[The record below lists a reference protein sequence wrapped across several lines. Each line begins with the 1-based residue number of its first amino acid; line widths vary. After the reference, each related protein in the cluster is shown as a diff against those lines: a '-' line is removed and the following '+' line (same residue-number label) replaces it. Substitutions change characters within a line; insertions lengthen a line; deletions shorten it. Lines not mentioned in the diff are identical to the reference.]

1 MHSLII
7 LIALLGSVSAPEAS
21 TLPFPTSDL
30 DQRAQDHNHSYGLIT
45 HGSSHGLMTHGLIPG
60 SLPVD
65 TLNQTTAQGSKDP
78 QKVIHPDDFRLG
90 EQCGGGR
97 ARGRIK
103 CFQSF
108 ELNVSLHCTCFP
120 CEYMHTVRHTLDWKS
135 ALHCRLKCTA
145 RCNLQAMLQSGKTEW
160 SKINAS
166 TLYMGS

>member
-78 QKVIHPDDFRLG
+78 QKVVLPDYFRL
-90 EQCGGGR
+90 
-97 ARGRIK
+97 I
-103 CFQSF
+103 
-108 ELNVSLHCTCFP
+108 LNVYVYIYIQVARVP
-120 CEYMHTVRHTLDWKS
+120 
-135 ALHCRLKCTA
+135 RL
-145 RCNLQAMLQSGKTEW
+145 LQSRQ
-160 SKINAS
+160 
-166 TLYMGS
+166 

>member
-1 MHSLII
+1 MCQ
-7 LIALLGSVSAPEAS
+7 GPGPAP
-21 TLPFPTSDL
+21 P
-30 DQRAQDHNHSYGLIT
+30 
-45 HGSSHGLMTHGLIPG
+45 SSPPCLSPAPCGVGWVGRMG
-60 SLPVD
+60 
-65 TLNQTTAQGSKDP
+65 
-78 QKVIHPDDFRLG
+78 G

-103 CFQSF
+103 RFQSF
-108 ELNVSLHCTCFP
+108 ELNVSLHCTCSP
-120 CEYMHTVRHTLDWKS
+120 CEYIHTVRHTLDWKS